1 MSNSPMSAPMP
12 DGPYARRMVE
22 KLTAAFA
29 PSLLEIKDDSHKH
42 AGHAD
47 RIAALG
53 PSGHAPVD
61 GGGET
66 HFRVTLVS
74 AAFVGQSRVQR
85 QRMVYDVLRDELR
98 ERVHALALTTKAPGE

>member
-1 MSNSPMSAPMP
+1 MSNSPHPA
-12 DGPYARRMVE
+12 GPYARRMIE

-29 PSLLEIKDDSHKH
+29 PEELDLKDDSHKH

-61 GGGET
+61 GAGET
-66 HFRVTLVS
+66 HFRLTVVS
-74 AAFVGQSRVQR
+74 AAFTGKSLVER
-85 QRMVYDVLRDELR
+85 QRMVYDLLRDELR
-98 ERVHALALTTKAPGE
+98 ERVHALTLTVRAPGE

>member
-61 GGGET
+61 GGGRNPFSC
-66 HFRVTLVS
+66 HACFGGFCGAVPRS
-74 AAFVGQSRVQR
+74 AAANG
-85 QRMVYDVLRDELR
+85 L
-98 ERVHALALTTKAPGE
+98 